1 MADKKVTQ
9 LTALTAPANTD
20 LLLVI
25 DDPAGSPVSKK
36 ITIED
41 LFGATTG
48 LTVADVDITSTSGI
62 ALTGNAVT
70 VSSTGTRLT
79 VTQGVIINGSGA
91 DSDTRIASDNNANM
105 VYVDAS
111 ADAVGIGTNTP
122 TEALDIN
129 SDAIRIRTAQTPA
142 SGNNTAVGW
151 GVGTIAW
158 DASYLYIA
166 ANSTNIVRIPLSA
179 F

>member
-25 DDPAGSPVSKK
+25 DDPAGSPISKK

-41 LFGATTG
+41 LFGKTSGLSVTTIN
-48 LTVADVDITSTSGI
+48 LTSTGDTTLAANNFTIDSTTNI
-62 ALTGNAVT
+62 TLT
-70 VSSTGTRLT
+70 R
-79 VTQGVIINGSGA
+79 GVVINEDGA
-91 DSDTRIASDNNANM
+91 DSDTRIETDNQANM
-105 VYVDAS
+105 FFVDAS
-111 ADAVGIGTNTP
+111 ADAIGIMTNAP

-129 SDAIRIRTAQTPA
+129 SDAIRVRTAQTPA
-142 SGNNTAVGW
+142 SSNNTAVGW
-151 GVGTIAW
+151 GAGTIAW

-166 ANSTNIVRIPLSA
+166 VDASTIKRVALST

>member
-9 LTALTAPANTD
+9 LTALTVPTKDD

-25 DDPAGSPVSKK
+25 DDPLGSPISKK
-36 ITIED
+36 ITVD
-41 LFGATTG
+41 NFFGATSTVSVNAISISASGTSTLSANTFTINSVNG
-48 LTVADVDITSTSGI
+48 LTVNTGIT
-62 ALTGNAVT
+62 
-70 VSSTGTRLT
+70 
-79 VTQGVIINGSGA
+79 INSSGA
-91 DSDTRIASDNNANM
+91 DSDTRIASDNQANM
-105 VYVDAS
+105 FYVDAS
-111 ADAVGIGTNTP
+111 ADKIGVMTSTP

-158 DASYLYIA
+158 DANYFYLA
-166 ANSTNIVRIPLSA
+166 ANSTNIVRIPFTA

>member
-25 DDPAGSPVSKK
+25 DDPAGSPISKK

-41 LFGATTG
+41 LFGKTTG
-48 LTVADVDITSTSGI
+48 LSVTTINLTSTGDTTLAANNFTI
-62 ALTGNAVT
+62 DATTNITLT
-70 VSSTGTRLT
+70 R
-79 VTQGVIINGSGA
+79 GVVINEDGA
-91 DSDTRIASDNNANM
+91 DSDTRIESDNQANM
-105 VYVDAS
+105 FFVDAS
-111 ADAVGIGTNTP
+111 ADAIGIMTNAP

-158 DASYLYIA
+158 DASYFYLA
-166 ANSTNIVRIPLSA
+166 ANSTNIVRIPFTA

>member
-9 LTALTAPANTD
+9 LTASTVATKDD

-25 DDPAGSPVSKK
+25 DDPLGSPISKK

-41 LFGATTG
+41 LFGKTSGLSVTTINLTSTGDTTLAANNFTIDATTNIT
-48 LTVADVDITSTSGI
+48 LT
-62 ALTGNAVT
+62 
-70 VSSTGTRLT
+70 R
-79 VTQGVIINGSGA
+79 GVVINEDGA
-91 DSDTRIASDNNANM
+91 DSDTRIESDNQANM
-105 VYVDAS
+105 FFVDAS
-111 ADAVGIGTNTP
+111 ADKIGVMTNAP

-158 DASYLYIA
+158 DADYLYLA
-166 ANSTNIVRIPLSA
+166 ANSTNIVRVAFSA

>member
-25 DDPAGSPVSKK
+25 DDPAGSPISKK

-41 LFGATTG
+41 LFGKTSGLSVTTINLTSTADTTLAANNFTIDATTNIT
-48 LTVADVDITSTSGI
+48 LTRG
-62 ALTGNAVT
+62 AV
-70 VSSTGTRLT
+70 
-79 VTQGVIINGSGA
+79 INEDGA
-91 DSDTRIASDNNANM
+91 DSDTRIESDNQANM
-105 VYVDAS
+105 FFVDAS
-111 ADAVGIGTNTP
+111 ADKIGVMTNAP

-158 DASYLYIA
+158 DADYLYLA
-166 ANSTNIVRIPLSA
+166 ANSTNIVRIPFSA

>member
-20 LLLVI
+20 LLLII
-25 DDPAGSPVSKK
+25 DDPAGSPISKK

-41 LFGATTG
+41 LFGKTSTLSVSAIN
-48 LTVADVDITSTSGI
+48 ITSTGDTTLAANNFTIDSTTNI
-62 ALTGNAVT
+62 TLTRGT
-70 VSSTGTRLT
+70 V
-79 VTQGVIINGSGA
+79 INEDGA
-91 DSDTRIASDNNANM
+91 DSDTRIESDNQANM
-105 VYVDAS
+105 FFVDAS
-111 ADAVGIGTNTP
+111 ADAIGIMTNAP
-122 TEALDIN
+122 TEALDVN

-158 DASYLYIA
+158 DANYLYVA
-166 ANSTNIVRIPLSA
+166 ANSTNIVRVALSA

>member
-25 DDPAGSPVSKK
+25 DDPAGSPISKK
-36 ITIED
+36 ITVED
-41 LFGATTG
+41 LFGRTTG
-48 LTVADVDITSTSGI
+48 LSVAAINLTSTGDTTLAANNFTI
-62 ALTGNAVT
+62 DATTNITLT
-70 VSSTGTRLT
+70 R
-79 VTQGVIINGSGA
+79 GVVINEDGA
-91 DSDTRIASDNNANM
+91 DSDTRIESDNQVNM
-105 VYVDAS
+105 FYVDAS
-111 ADAVGIGTNTP
+111 ADAIGIMTNAP

-129 SDAIRIRTAQTPA
+129 SDAIRIRTTQTPA
-142 SGNNTAVGW
+142 SSNNTAVGW

-158 DASYLYIA
+158 DTSYLYVAVDASTIKRIA
-166 ANSTNIVRIPLSA
+166 LTT

>member
-9 LTALTAPANTD
+9 LTALTAPANND
-20 LLLVI
+20 ILLII

-36 ITIED
+36 ITVED
-41 LFGATTG
+41 LFGKTSAVTHTTMNFGSTGDATVFANTLTLDAATG
-48 LTVADVDITSTSGI
+48 LVLTRGTV
-62 ALTGNAVT
+62 
-70 VSSTGTRLT
+70 
-79 VTQGVIINGSGA
+79 INNDGA
-91 DSDTRIASDNNANM
+91 DSDTQIKSDNQANM
-105 VYVDAS
+105 FYVDAS
-111 ADAVGIGTNTP
+111 ADAIGIMTNAP
-122 TEALDIN
+122 TEALDVN

-158 DASYLYIA
+158 DADYFYLA
-166 ANSTNIVRIPLSA
+166 ANSTNIVRIPFTA

>member
-20 LLLVI
+20 LLLII
-25 DDPAGSPVSKK
+25 DDPAGSPISKK
-36 ITIED
+36 ITVED
-41 LFGATTG
+41 LFGKTSTLSVSAIN
-48 LTVADVDITSTSGI
+48 ITSTGDTTLAANNFTIDSTTNI
-62 ALTGNAVT
+62 TLTRGAV
-70 VSSTGTRLT
+70 
-79 VTQGVIINGSGA
+79 INEDGA
-91 DSDTRIASDNNANM
+91 DSDTRIESDNQANM
-105 VYVDAS
+105 FFVDAS
-111 ADAVGIGTNTP
+111 ADKIGVMTNAP
-122 TEALDIN
+122 TEAVDIN

-158 DASYLYIA
+158 DANYLYVA
-166 ANSTNIVRIPLSA
+166 ANTTNIVRVALSA

>member
-20 LLLVI
+20 LLLII
-25 DDPAGSPVSKK
+25 DDPAGSPISKK
-36 ITIED
+36 ITVED
-41 LFGATTG
+41 LFGKTSGLSVTTINLTSTGDTTLAANNFTIDATTNIT
-48 LTVADVDITSTSGI
+48 LTRG
-62 ALTGNAVT
+62 AV
-70 VSSTGTRLT
+70 
-79 VTQGVIINGSGA
+79 INEDGA
-91 DSDTRIASDNNANM
+91 DSDTRIESDNQSNM
-105 VYVDAS
+105 FFVDAS
-111 ADAVGIGTNTP
+111 ADRIGIMTNAP
-122 TEALDIN
+122 TEAVDIN

-158 DASYLYIA
+158 DANYLYLA
-166 ANSTNIVRIPLSA
+166 ANSTNIVRVAFSA

>member
-25 DDPAGSPVSKK
+25 DDPAGSPISKK

-41 LFGATTG
+41 LFGKTSTLSVSAIN
-48 LTVADVDITSTSGI
+48 ITSTGDTTLAANNFTIDSTTNI
-62 ALTGNAVT
+62 TLTRGAV
-70 VSSTGTRLT
+70 
-79 VTQGVIINGSGA
+79 INEDGA
-91 DSDTRIASDNNANM
+91 DSDTRIESDNQANM
-105 VYVDAS
+105 FFVDAS
-111 ADAVGIGTNTP
+111 ADAIGIMTNAP

-129 SDAIRIRTAQTPA
+129 SDAIRVRTAQTPA
-142 SGNNTAVGW
+142 SSNNTAVGW
-151 GVGTIAW
+151 GVGTITW
-158 DASYLYIA
+158 DASYLYVA
-166 ANSTNIVRIPLSA
+166 VDSSTIKRVALST